1 MEGKGSVSAGKYL
14 SFVFDLDGTL
24 FTVPVDWK
32 DVRKELERII
42 GHPLENSPL
51 FNQLHRIIAENPGIR
66 SPVFSA
72 IDSFELQV
80 ASRSQPKPG
89 AVQLLQTLARSSR
102 PMALVTMQGRAICD
116 ELLRRHDLD
125 RFFSVKVTREYSLDR
140 SEQILKVID
149 EIGAESA
156 KTLFI
161 GDLPNDVVCARRS
174 KVDVAIVGRNGRSM
188 EPRPDYA
195 FDSFAELRTV
205 ISI

>member
-1 MEGKGSVSAGKYL
+1 MEGKGSVSTGRYL

-32 DVRKELERII
+32 GVRKELERII

-66 SPVFSA
+66 TRVFSA
-72 IDSFELQV
+72 IDSFELE
-80 ASRSQPKPG
+80 AAPRSEPKPG
-89 AVQLLQTLARSSR
+89 AVELLQSLSKSSR
-102 PMALVTMQGRAICD
+102 PVALVTMQGMAICD
-116 ELLRRHDLD
+116 ELLRRHEVD

-149 EIGAESA
+149 EMGAVSA
-156 KTLFI
+156 TTLLI

-174 KVDVAIVGRNGRSM
+174 NVDVAIVGKNGPRM

-195 FDSFAELRTV
+195 FDSFAELRAV
-205 ISI
+205 ISV